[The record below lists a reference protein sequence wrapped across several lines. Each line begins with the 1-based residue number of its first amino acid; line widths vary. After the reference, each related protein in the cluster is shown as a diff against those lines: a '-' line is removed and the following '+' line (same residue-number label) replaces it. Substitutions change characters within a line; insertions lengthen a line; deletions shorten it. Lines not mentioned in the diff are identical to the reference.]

1 MYSGG
6 LIRVKDLFPD
16 YNSTPS
22 SPKHSKYKLVSKLK
36 SMLKPSDKTSKPT
49 FRSYIST
56 PEPSDER
63 GYIRDKSA
71 IQSIPL
77 LLESSQE
84 SDYTDNFYKILKEE
98 QNSSKN
104 RRNIRSMDMACA
116 INPNYCK
123 EFY

>member
-1 MYSGG
+1 MVEDEYRS
-6 LIRVKDLFPD
+6 LPLPKP
-16 YNSTPS
+16 
-22 SPKHSKYKLVSKLK
+22 SPKPSKSKLALSRLK
-36 SMLKPSDKTSKPT
+36 SMLKRSDKTPRST

-63 GYIRDKSA
+63 DYIRDKSA